1 MMKFRRVKKALNDLL
16 GGASAGRFHV
26 VGYERQG
33 VDAQQVKN
41 MDRIVQ
47 AFYSHGDFRK
57 SAGSLTGPKLH
68 DINFGIG
75 LFVSAPARV
84 DLSVINKEG
93 ATQGQIEGALAAM
106 QEGSYVADELFDEL
120 AETVW
125 NILTDGRNRDLGLKI
140 GTVSNN
146 WVESI
151 RKDAPV
157 PRGALVVLTGEI
169 HFTLSTSED
178 VTGDIGVQ
186 VVRTAFDVT
195 LDLPGD
201 TVQKTGVSVS

>member
-120 AETVW
+120 AVG
-125 NILTDGRNRDLGLKI
+125 LRDLDGVKNGNTIGDWPIEGGLDGIPCCLPHPVHVII
-140 GTVSNN
+140 G
-146 WVESI
+146 EKGD
-151 RKDAPV
+151 RHAGRV
-157 PRGALVVLTGEI
+157 P
-169 HFTLSTSED
+169 
-178 VTGDIGVQ
+178 
-186 VVRTAFDVT
+186 
-195 LDLPGD
+195 
-201 TVQKTGVSVS
+201 